1 MIDSHCHL
9 AGEEFAADLEAVVE
23 RGRTAGITRALVIL
37 AAQDEAE
44 WQRAQALPALWP
56 VVRFAVGVHPHQAQL
71 FAADP
76 AAAAAAVAGRLD
88 QSPHVHAIG
97 EIGLDYHYDV
107 SPKDAQQAV
116 FRGQLALAQARGLP
130 VAIHT
135 REAEADT
142 LQLIGEALARGPLA
156 GVFHCFTGDPAVAE
170 RAVATG
176 FYLSFSGIL
185 TFPRAVELREA
196 VRVVPLD
203 RLLIETDAPYL
214 APVPHRGKR
223 NEPSFVTLTAAAV
236 AQARGLSVAEL
247 VAAIGVNYDRLFAAD
262 RPQTTFPQALSADA
276 PR

>member
-9 AGEEFAADLEAVVE
+9 AGEEFVADLDAVIA
-23 RGRTAGITRALVIL
+23 RGRAAGITRALVIL
-37 AAQDEAE
+37 AAQDDAE
-44 WQRAQALPALWP
+44 WARAQALPALWP
-56 VVRFAVGVHPHQAQL
+56 AVRFAAGIHPHQAHL
-71 FAADP
+71 FASDP
-76 AAAAAAVAGRLD
+76 AAAADAVAARLA
-88 QSPHVHAIG
+88 QSPLVRAIG

-107 SPKDAQQAV
+107 SPKDVQQTV
-116 FRGQLALAQARGLP
+116 FRAQLALAQARRLP

-142 LQLIGEALARGPLA
+142 LQLIAEAQARGPLA
-156 GVFHCFTGDPAVAE
+156 GVFHCFTGAAGVAE

-176 FYLSFSGIL
+176 FYLSLSGIL

-223 NEPSFVTLTAAAV
+223 NEPAFVTLTAAAV
-236 AQARGLSVAEL
+236 ADARGLAVADLVAL
-247 VAAIGVNYDRLFAAD
+247 VAANYDRLFGD
-262 RPQTTFPQALSADA
+262 RPQTAFAQALSGDVA
-276 PR
+276 R